1 MLTNGDLQDTS
12 DPVGSKPWR
21 RCRAKKLRFSFS
33 KTRLDQTLCDLRSLN
48 DDFRVLSS
56 QTSKS
61 TSLQSQRQQVAPKR
75 PYKEVE
81 RYQIIGQASRQVYE
95 ALGRACTKH
104 TEHQAHFY
112 VEVEQAKITG
122 DHSAQVKFSMA
133 YTFMALAGAANKSDL
148 LWFVVDST
156 SGDAVEPTNS
166 NTTTGHHDSLNQS
179 LKSQIDFR
187 SGTTQK
193 KTQRRVR
200 IQSASLASACTSS
213 TLSTATLANAI
224 LSSDSMRKDFCDI
237 IRRRLR
243 EPLQASECVGLDG
256 TRHDHRSMYLY
267 NIRRPYFPQVLFAH

>member
-1 MLTNGDLQDTS
+1 MLNGPSGANHPSWSDIELEKQLFQLLGDSRGACIKTVEMIEEQLRDIDSESRDLATTIDQDSPDTS

-48 DDFRVLSS
+48 NDFRVLSS

-133 YTFMALAGAANKSDL
+133 YTFMTLAGAANKSDL

-200 IQSASLASACTSS
+200 IHLLCGQQS
-213 TLSTATLANAI
+213 I
-224 LSSDSMRKDFCDI
+224 L
-237 IRRRLR
+237 LR
-243 EPLQASECVGLDG
+243 NL
-256 TRHDHRSMYLY
+256 
-267 NIRRPYFPQVLFAH
+267 PYRGSCLR